1 MSTIS
6 VIFHRIAVGSGGR
19 RLGSYLVACSWKVYI
34 WVVGMVKFDEKQ
46 YDFSVLEEQ
55 IYPLTK

>member
-34 WVVGMVKFDEKQ
+34 WVTGSRKF
-46 YDFSVLEEQ
+46 
-55 IYPLTK
+55 